1 MNMSKGKIVTI
12 GKSEI
17 VSETSGEK
25 VNPKSGKPYANNW
38 TYFEH
43 GSGNF
48 KSGIW
53 DCTAGSWEHNHPKL
67 EFCYIVEGSV
77 KIVEEESGITHEF
90 KAGDSFVVPKGTRVT
105 WIVEQ
110 YAKKIFV
117 SAASLEG
124 E

>member
-1 MNMSKGKIVTI
+1 MAEGNVVTI
-12 GKSEI
+12 GKSE
-17 VSETSGEK
+17 VLKHTSAPK
-25 VNPKSGKPYANNW
+25 VNPKSGEPHANNW
-38 TYFEH
+38 TYFDH
-43 GSGNF
+43 SSGDF

-77 KIVEEESGITHEF
+77 KIVEEERGVTHVF
-90 KAGDSFVVPKGTRVT
+90 NAGDSFVVPKGTRVT
-105 WIVEQ
+105 WIVEE
-110 YAKKIFV
+110 YARKIFV

>member
-1 MNMSKGKIVTI
+1 MSKGKVVTI

-17 VSETSGEK
+17 ISETSGKK
-25 VNPKSGKPYANNW
+25 VNPKSGEPYANNW

-53 DCTAGSWEHNHPKL
+53 DCTAGSWVHNHPKL

-77 KIVEEESGITHEF
+77 KIVEKDGPVHEYT
-90 KAGDSFVVPKGTRVT
+90 KGDAFVVPKGAPVT
-105 WIVEQ
+105 WIVED

-117 SAASLEG
+117 SAAHLEDEEG
-124 E
+124 

>member
-1 MNMSKGKIVTI
+1 MPEGKVITI
-12 GKSEI
+12 GKSE
-17 VSETSGEK
+17 VLKHTSAPK
-25 VNPKSGKPYANNW
+25 VNPKSGEPHANNR
-38 TYFEH
+38 TYFNH
-43 GSGNF
+43 SSGDF

-77 KIVEEESGITHEF
+77 MVVEEESGITHVF
-90 KAGDSFVVPKGTRVT
+90 NAGDAFVVPKGTRVT
-105 WIVEQ
+105 WIVED

-124 E
+124 A

>member
-1 MNMSKGKIVTI
+1 MSKGKIVTI

-17 VSETSGEK
+17 VSETSGKK
-25 VNPKSGKPYANNW
+25 VNPTSGEPHANNW

-77 KIVEEESGITHEF
+77 KIVEKDGPVHEY
-90 KAGDSFVVPKGTRVT
+90 KKGDAFVVPKGAPVT
-105 WIVEQ
+105 WIVED

-117 SAASLEG
+117 SAAHLEDV
-124 E
+124 EE